1 MANGSTLADKALM
14 DPCVGLSMGA
24 RRIINDQL
32 GPHREGTASQ
42 VTARTLF
49 RLGTP
54 RRMEAGCF
62 ESSAP

>member
-14 DPCVGLSMGA
+14 DPCVGLYMGA
-24 RRIINDQL
+24 RRIINDQQ

-54 RRMEAGCF
+54 RRMAAGCP
-62 ESSAP
+62 ELSAP